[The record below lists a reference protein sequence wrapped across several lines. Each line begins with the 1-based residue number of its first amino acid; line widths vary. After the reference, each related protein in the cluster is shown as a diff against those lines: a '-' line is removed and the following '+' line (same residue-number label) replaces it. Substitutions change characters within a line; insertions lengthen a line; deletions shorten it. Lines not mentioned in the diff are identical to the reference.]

1 MCTGLEAALPYI
13 AAGTA
18 VAGAGASAANAN
30 QQRKAGNAQ
39 RDSLLRAEAE
49 RKAAEDRAAQNA
61 AMAVGATRQRQRQQ
75 STLSQAAGADR
86 SGGSISTLQAYGKQ
100 ALGQ

>member
-1 MCTGLEAALPYI
+1 MCTGVELALAGAA

-18 VAGAGASAANAN
+18 ATVVTAE
-30 QQRKAGNAQ
+30 QQRKAGKAQ

-61 AMAVGATRQRQRQQ
+61 AIAVGATRQRQRQQ
-75 STLSQAAGADR
+75 SLLSQAAGADR

>member
-1 MCTGLEAALPYI
+1 MCTGVELALAGAA
-13 AAGTA
+13 AAGVAGTA
-18 VAGAGASAANAN
+18 LSAD
-30 QQRKAGNAQ
+30 QQRKAARAQ

-49 RKAAEDRAAQNA
+49 RRMAEDRAAQDA
-61 AMAVGATRQRQRQQ
+61 ALAAGATRQRRRAQ

-86 SGGSISTLQAYGKQ
+86 SGGTISSLQVYGKQ

>member
-13 AAGTA
+13 AAGAA

-30 QQRKAGNAQ
+30 QQSKAAKAQ

-61 AMAVGATRQRQRQQ
+61 AAAVGETRKRQRDQ
-75 STLSQAAGADR
+75 SLLAASPLASR
-86 SGGSISTLQAYGKQ
+86 TSGGVSSALTYGKPT
-100 ALGQ
+100 LGS